1 MVRHAP
7 ELSGY
12 RHEHGYRWSCKKL
25 RSTPTRRRT
34 VTNLESV
41 HVKSIA
47 CFQSWTSVIACFMYM
62 NTLQDIWEWCILWYL
77 QWRIL
82 QIFKLRDQC
91 HLIAVFGVLVL
102 LIWNSVGI
110 PAGIHPIPKQPW
122 CRGSSVDSDGQG
134 GAQYFGTV
142 WKSMLPTIAGDRVMG
157 QWFSLGLWK
166 IPWDMTETVVWCF
179 SQSLMELGWDLF
191 RWFDGFTT
199 IRRYR
204 RMCGSWSF
212 DSRLILCK

>member
-62 NTLQDIWEWCILWYL
+62 NTLQDIWEGCILWYL

-122 CRGSSVDSDGQG
+122 SSDHPLILMARAAHNTLALYGNPCCLPSQG
-134 GAQYFGTV
+134 
-142 WKSMLPTIAGDRVMG
+142 I
-157 QWFSLGLWK
+157 
-166 IPWDMTETVVWCF
+166 
-179 SQSLMELGWDLF
+179 
-191 RWFDGFTT
+191 
-199 IRRYR
+199 
-204 RMCGSWSF
+204 GSWGNDF
-212 DSRLILCK
+212 H